1 MSACLY
7 GENVRYD
14 GKNSSI
20 QDNAIFQQIQSLV
33 RIHPFCPEV
42 EGGLDTPR
50 VPSEILQSNPIQLKN
65 QNGEDTTQFF
75 IDGAQ
80 KTLEYCLKNGIQI
93 ALMKSKSPSCS
104 NEFIYDGT
112 FTKKMLKGEGVT
124 VSLLKKNNFIIF
136 DEHQLE
142 QLLDFLK
149 SSPKVRSNY

>member
-20 QDNAIFQQIQSLV
+20 QDNPIFQQIQQIAQ
-33 RIHPFCPEV
+33 IHSFCPEV

-50 VPSEILQSNPIQLKN
+50 IPSEIIQSNPLQLKN
-65 QNGEDTTQFF
+65 QNGEDTTRFF
-75 IDGAQ
+75 IAGAQ
-80 KTLEYCLKNGIQI
+80 KTLEYCIQNDIQI

-112 FTKKMLKGEGVT
+112 FTKKMLNGSGVT
-124 VSLLKKNNFIIF
+124 VSILKKNNFIIF
-136 DEHQLE
+136 DENQLE

-149 SSPKVRSNY
+149 SSPKVRSN